1 MHAETPGSHRFGP
14 PQSDEQLRHTEKMIA
29 LGELVAGVAHEI
41 NNPLTG
47 ISAFA
52 QMLLED
58 DLTDDQRESVQVI
71 KQEVD
76 RAKHIIND
84 LLLFSR
90 TTGRGTGP
98 VRVNDLLAQTVR
110 LRAYPLR
117 NAGVDVQLDLD
128 AANPAVIGDAQQ
140 LQQVFLNVVSN
151 AEQAMHG
158 RAVRVLQLRTR
169 VEDAV
174 VRVSAQDTGRG
185 MTPEVRRRLFEPF
198 FTTRPEGHATGLGMS
213 VSYGIIQAHSGTIDV
228 ASEPDLGTTI
238 TITLPAVTP

>member
-1 MHAETPGSHRFGP
+1 MHADTPGPSRFSA
-14 PQSDEQLRHTEKMIA
+14 PQSDDQLRHTEKMIA

-58 DLTDDQRESVQVI
+58 ELTEDQRESVQVI

-76 RAKHIIND
+76 RAKHIITD

-90 TTGRGTGP
+90 ATGRGTGP
-98 VRVNDLLAQTVR
+98 VRINDLLAQTIR

-117 NAGVDVQLDLD
+117 NVGVEVQFDLD
-128 AANPAVIGDAQQ
+128 PSNPAVTADAQQ
-140 LQQVFLNVVSN
+140 LQQVMLNVVSN

-158 RAVRVLQLRTR
+158 RATRVLRLRTR

-174 VRVSAQDTGRG
+174 VRIAAQDTGNG
-185 MTPEVRRRLFEPF
+185 MAAEVRRRLFEPF

-213 VSYGIIQAHSGTIDV
+213 VSYGIIQAHGGTIDV
-228 ASEPDLGTTI
+228 DSEPEVGTTI
-238 TITLPAVTP
+238 TIALPAVST